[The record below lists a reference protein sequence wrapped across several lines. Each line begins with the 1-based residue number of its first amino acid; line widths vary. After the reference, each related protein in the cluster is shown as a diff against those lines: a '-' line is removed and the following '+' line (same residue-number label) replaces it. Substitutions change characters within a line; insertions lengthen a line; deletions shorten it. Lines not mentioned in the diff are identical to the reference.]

1 MEITSITE
9 EHFTLSPKEL
19 RKKENAIKRIEYMK
33 VYMAEYR
40 PKYYSE
46 HRTEI
51 INKQKEY
58 NKVHSDLVKEKKR
71 EWYLKRKEGKSIL

>member
-19 RKKENAIKRIEYMK
+19 RKKENAKKRIEYMK
-33 VYMAEYR
+33 LYMADYR

-51 INKQKEY
+51 IKKQIEY

-71 EWYLKRKEGKSIL
+71 EWYLKKKGEV